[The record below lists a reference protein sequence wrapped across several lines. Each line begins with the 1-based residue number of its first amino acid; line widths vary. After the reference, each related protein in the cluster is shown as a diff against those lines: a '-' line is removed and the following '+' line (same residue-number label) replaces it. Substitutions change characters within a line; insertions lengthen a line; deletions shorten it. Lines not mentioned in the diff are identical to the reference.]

1 MLFAI
6 EASGVAVDRALHD
19 YWREFPGDPEG
30 KNYAEAIVRGVLEA
44 REAVDRRIAHASEHW
59 RLERMTRV
67 DRNVL
72 RIGTWELVC
81 RPDVPRAVILDESVE
96 LAKTF
101 GTDESGAFVNGV
113 LAKVA
118 DECGRSS
125 EQEPSPGSG
134 E

>member
-6 EASGVAVDRALHD
+6 EASSTPVDRVLND
-19 YWREFPGDPEG
+19 FWREFPGDAEG
-30 KNYAEAIVRGVLEA
+30 KSYAETIVRGVVEA
-44 REAVDRRIAHASEHW
+44 RADVDRRIAHASEHW

-72 RIGTWELVC
+72 RLGTWELVS

-101 GTDESGAFVNGV
+101 GTSDSGAFVNGV

-118 DECGRSS
+118 DECGRAN
-125 EQEPSPGSG
+125 EDPSRDPRG
-134 E
+134 